1 MPDIIGIKR
10 APISRAPT
18 SFETEKWRECLR
30 LADELA
36 DKVFVIDLLSECLI
50 VRAGFAASRGV
61 SLPLVGA
68 ELAEQRYLL
77 LKKAN
82 DDLQSAF
89 DRVRSLEYG
98 LKWRNNDF
106 DIVESSQSLGVL
118 FIPVILGAAVILAGC
133 FVTLYHL
140 GKESDLI
147 RENYKKLNAAA
158 EATLCKDP
166 DSELCKNWNSVK
178 KEQKIEEKESFVDSL
193 KGSISKGLMI
203 AVALFAGMVALSM
216 WKGVK

>member
-1 MPDIIGIKR
+1 MPEIIGTKR

-18 SFETEKWRECLR
+18 AFEIEKWRECLR

-50 VRAGFAASRGV
+50 VRAGFAASHGV
-61 SLPLVGA
+61 SLSLAGA
-68 ELAEQRYLL
+68 DVTEQRYLL
-77 LKKAN
+77 LKKAVA
-82 DDLQSAF
+82 DLQETFA
-89 DRVRSLEYG
+89 RVQSHECG
-98 LKWRNNDF
+98 LKWRKNDF
-106 DIVESSQSLGVL
+106 DIVETSQSLGVL
-118 FIPVILGAAVILAGC
+118 FIPVIIGAAVILAGC
-133 FVTLYHL
+133 FSALYYL

-147 RENYKKLNAAA
+147 KENYKKLNAAA

-166 DSELCKNWNSVK
+166 DSEICKNWYVLK

-193 KGSISKGLMI
+193 KGSLSKGVMI
-203 AVALFAGMVALSM
+203 VVALFVGMVTLSM